1 MKFHLRSTLC
11 SIAFTAALGAPAL
24 ALYAPAPVPSS
35 AHRPPT
41 PVILD
46 AGHGGD
52 DLGAVV
58 KGVYE
63 KDIALAVAL
72 KLRDKLKN
80 DLPVALTREDDN
92 YVTLDRRIVESV
104 DWNGAVFVSIH
115 LNKVKD
121 KRLNGAVVYSYGADR
136 LKRVR
141 RRPHHKGVPPMPAP
155 PGVDAK
161 EGEYLAAAVVKSMR
175 GDGFRVEESKSDYY
189 VLKSPA
195 EPSILIEIG
204 YLSNPEEA
212 ARLVDGA
219 YQNKLV
225 DALARAILSYAND
238 RALRSDAAA
247 EAAAPAPP
255 PL

>member
-1 MKFHLRSTLC
+1 MSLPIK
-11 SIAFTAALGAPAL
+11 SILAVCILSGAFAGPAFSIYNAAPMPPAGNR
-24 ALYAPAPVPSS
+24 PA
-35 AHRPPT
+35 T
-41 PVILD
+41 PVIID

-58 KGVYE
+58 KGVRE
-63 KDIALAVAL
+63 KDIALAVSL
-72 KLRDKLKN
+72 KLRNKLKN

-92 YVTLDRRIVESV
+92 YVTLDSRIIESV
-104 DWNGAVFVSIH
+104 DWNGAIFVSIH

-136 LKRVR
+136 LKRVK

-155 PGVDAK
+155 PGVQAK
-161 EGEYLAAAVVKSMR
+161 EGAYLAAAVAKSMR
-175 GDGFRVEESKSDYY
+175 GDGFRVEESQSDYY

-212 ARLVDGA
+212 AHLVDGA
-219 YQNKLV
+219 YQNKIV
-225 DALARAILSYAND
+225 DALARAILAYAND
-238 RALRSDAAA
+238 RALRSGAMVR
-247 EAAAPAPP
+247 
-255 PL
+255 